1 MTKLFGTNGIR
12 GIVNETMNGTL
23 ALKIGQAWGSHIS
36 KKQPHPTI
44 GIGTDARLSNAMLK
58 NAITAGLLATGC
70 NVEDIGIVPTPTVQ
84 YAVKTQKYDSAVVI
98 TASHNPPQFNG
109 IKGIAADGTEFD
121 KATEEYIENR
131 YFQNHYSF
139 ADWRNVGQYT
149 QWDGAIE
156 KHLSGILKTL
166 DIQSIKQQRFS
177 VVLDCGNGAG
187 CVIAPNLLEKLGCNI
202 NKLNCQLDG
211 RFSGRPSEPV
221 QKNVTELMY
230 RVSDQHPTFGVA
242 LDGDSD
248 RAIFIDEQ
256 GTYLMGDISLSLLGK
271 YYAKKHPGSLF
282 LTPVTTST
290 VFEDVIKKEKGQVG
304 YTQVGSPIVAR
315 EMMAKNAVFGGE
327 ENGGLIFPE
336 LQYCRDALMTIAKM
350 LELLTY
356 EDQPLSKLV
365 ATLPQY
371 SMVKS
376 KINCPNDIKK
386 TVLDTLSEILHDDN
400 KIGNIDRTD
409 GIKLFMQEGWTLLRP
424 SGTEPIFRIYA
435 EAKTTQTAK
444 NIVKQFTKTVQEI
457 ITIQTQQ

>member
-36 KKQPHPTI
+36 KNHPDPTI
-44 GIGTDARLSNAMLK
+44 AIGTDARLSNAMLK
-58 NAITAGLLATGC
+58 NAISAGLLATGC

-84 YAVKTQKYDSAVVI
+84 YAVKTRNYNSAVVI

-121 KATEEYIENR
+121 KETEEHIENR
-131 YFQNHYSF
+131 YFQNQYSF
-139 ADWRNVGQYT
+139 TDWKNIGQYS

-156 KHLSGILKTL
+156 NHLSGILKTV
-166 DIQSIKQQRFS
+166 DIQSIKKKKFS
-177 VVLDCGNGAG
+177 VALDCGNGAG
-187 CVIAPNLLEKLGCNI
+187 CAIAPYLLERLGCNI
-202 NKLNCQLDG
+202 EKLNCQPDG
-211 RFSGRPSEPV
+211 RFPGRASEPV
-221 QKNVTELMY
+221 QQNVTELMEI
-230 RVSDQHPTFGVA
+230 VSDQNPTFGVA
-242 LDGDSD
+242 LDGDAD
-248 RAIFIDEQ
+248 RAIFIDEH
-256 GTYLMGDISLSLLGK
+256 GFYLMGDISLTLLGK
-271 YYAKKHPGSLF
+271 YYAEKHPNSLF

-290 VFEDVIKKEKGQVG
+290 VFEDVITKEKGHVE

-315 EMMAKNAVFGGE
+315 QMIAKKAIFGGE

-356 EDQPLSKLV
+356 ANQPLSKL
-365 ATLPQY
+365 AAILPHY

-376 KINCPNDIKK
+376 KINCPNNIKK
-386 TVLDTLSEILHDDN
+386 TVLDTLSESLRDDN
-400 KIGNIDRTD
+400 KIVNIDRTD
-409 GIKLFMQEGWTLLRP
+409 GVKLYMEEGWALLRP

-435 EAKTTQTAK
+435 EAKTTQAAQ
-444 NIVKQFTKTVQEI
+444 NIVKQYTKIVEEI
-457 ITIQTQQ
+457 ITNQTQ